1 MWGNWL
7 CKNIII
13 LYMTRMSFYYLA
25 YYMQKQF
32 TKIMAL
38 KPPVPPVPPSSSDK
52 DKEDYKEEFEPK
64 PEYGKDFYMSF
75 LIR

>member
-1 MWGNWL
+1 
-7 CKNIII
+7 
-13 LYMTRMSFYYLA
+13 MSFYYLA

-32 TKIMAL
+32 TKTVAP
-38 KPPVPPVPPSSSDK
+38 KPPAPPVPPPSSDK